1 MLKDY
6 LSKSVISIFTACLSY
21 CVKYSNQKLEL
32 ICNKYNNGLP
42 EQTLNK
48 GTNRLPEL
56 ICDKYILTESQS
68 NSSVNMTTDCLS

>member
-6 LSKSVISIFTACLSY
+6 LSKSVISVLTACLSY

-32 ICNKYNNGLP
+32 ICNKYNNRLP

-56 ICDKYILTESQS
+56 ICDIYILTESQS
-68 NSSVNMTTDCLS
+68 PFSCSLELV